1 MVGYSVQVLLRKKQ
15 QEVGNWKWIERHG
28 WRGMGGW
35 GSSIENDRG
44 L

>member
-1 MVGYSVQVLLRKKQ
+1 MVGYSVQIPLRKKL
-15 QEVGNWKWIERHG
+15 QEVGNRNWIERHG

-35 GSSIENDRG
+35 VSSIENDRG